1 MMFEDRKEAG
11 KELASK
17 LGAYKDSKEAIV
29 LGLAR
34 GGIVTANE
42 IAQTLNLPLDIL
54 TPRKIG
60 FPGNPEL
67 AIGAISEDGSSI
79 INEEMVTEYKIDKKY
94 IEEEKERQKQESL
107 RRMTLYRGDRPAL
120 NLTDKIAIIVDDGI
134 ATGTTVR
141 AAIKSAEL
149 KKAKKIVV
157 AIPVIAPEALVVIK
171 KEVDDVVYLAAPT
184 FFMAVGQFYQSF
196 PQVEDDEVIKFM
208 VL

>member
-1 MMFEDRKEAG
+1 MFEDRKEAG

-17 LGAYKDSKEAIV
+17 LGAYKDNKEAIV

-34 GGIVTANE
+34 GGIVTAYE
-42 IAQTLNLPLDIL
+42 VAQSLNLPLDIL

-60 FPGNPEL
+60 FPGDPEL
-67 AIGAISEDGSSI
+67 AIGAVSEDGSSI
-79 INEEMVTEYKIDKKY
+79 INEEMVTDYNIDKKY
-94 IEEEKERQKQESL
+94 IEEEKERQRQESL

-120 NLTDKIAIIVDDGI
+120 NLTDKVAILVDDGI
-134 ATGTTVR
+134 ATGTTMR
-141 AAIKSAEL
+141 AAIKSAKF
-149 KKAKKIVV
+149 KKAKRVVV
-157 AIPVIAPEALVVIK
+157 AIPVTEPSALKVIE

-196 PQVEDDEVIKFM
+196 PPVEDDEVIKFM